1 MILLLAC
8 FGLAAPAPRPPF
20 TCSGAL
26 ATERPGLEKVRL
38 EQRIEPT
45 LRLIANS
52 CRLSA
57 PELAGAARAAA
68 TLPRRER
75 SAVLARAQRSCAV
88 ADPLAPAKTIAAS
101 CPPAATDPQ
110 GPVLEHLDAGTY
122 AFVRALR
129 AALEPHPRRQDAEL
143 VLSSLALAAALEGEN
158 ASQVQNAPPPGR

>member
-8 FGLAAPAPRPPF
+8 FGLAVPAPRPAVS
-20 TCSGAL
+20 CAEAL

-45 LRLIANS
+45 LRLVGNA
-52 CRLSA
+52 CRTAA
-57 PELAGAARAAA
+57 PALAGAARAAA
-68 TLPRRER
+68 TLPRAQR
-75 SAVLARAQRSCAV
+75 SAALARAQQGCAV
-88 ADPLAPAKTIAAS
+88 SDPLAPAKTIAAA

-129 AALEPHPRRQDAEL
+129 AALEAHPRRQDAEL
-143 VLSSLALAAALEGEN
+143 VLSSLALAAALEGET
-158 ASQVQNAPPPGR
+158 AIRLQNAPPPGR